1 MNATRTATVAAIAAG
16 LVTTAC
22 TSGRTP
28 ATVVTVAPAAPA
40 TTPPAE
46 TVEEVPFVLDLGDE
60 LVEDEPV
67 DDTDAVEIDA
77 DDPAGTVVQIAV
89 RYLNALRAGRWYGAV
104 DDMAF
109 LDRVFLDPDDAPAI
123 GREVLRNARGNR
135 TTLPRCT
142 SGERF
147 AEKAVV
153 VRCGRVDV
161 VVHVAT
167 RPGFRG
173 VSVSDF
179 HVDDDHLARPHT
191 HAYSTRV

>member
-16 LVTTAC
+16 LAATAC
-22 TSGRTP
+22 TSDRPP
-28 ATVVTVAPAAPA
+28 ATVITVAPAAPA

-46 TVEEVPFVLDLGDE
+46 AAEEVPFVPDLGDE
-60 LVEDEPV
+60 LVEDEPI
-67 DDTDAVEIDA
+67 DDTDAIDIDD
-77 DDPAGTVVQIAV
+77 DDPPGTVVEIAI
-89 RYLNALRAGRWYGAV
+89 RYLNTLRAGRWYDAV
-104 DDMAF
+104 DDMAY

-123 GREVLRNARGNR
+123 GREVLRNARGNLA
-135 TTLPRCT
+135 TLPRCT

-153 VRCGRVDV
+153 VRCGRADV

-179 HVDDDHLARPHT
+179 HVEDDHLARPHT